1 MSLNFNHFL
10 ITLSQFYNFLL
21 YNSNRNHQRADYI
34 REFNDYVIRIKNA
47 WQGLVMALSDLV
59 NNDRLLIPVMVDQI
73 PPNVIINDDS
83 DIEPINVV
91 HQPNPTDPNF
101 DFLA

>member
-34 REFNDYVIRIKNA
+34 REFNDYVIRIKNE
-47 WQGLVMALSDLV
+47 WQGLVMALSNLV
-59 NNDRLLIPVMVDQI
+59 NNNRLLIPVMVT
-73 PPNVIINDDS
+73 PNVIINDDS
-83 DIEPINVV
+83 DIEPIDEV
-91 HQPNPTDPNF
+91 HRPNPNDPNW